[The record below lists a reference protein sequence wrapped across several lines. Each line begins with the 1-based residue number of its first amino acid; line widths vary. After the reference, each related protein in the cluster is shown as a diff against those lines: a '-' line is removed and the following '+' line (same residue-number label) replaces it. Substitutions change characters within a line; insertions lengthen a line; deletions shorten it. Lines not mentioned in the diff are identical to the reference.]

1 MTTKLKFTDTCEM
14 EEYCQV
20 LKREGFVYEGSG
32 CFGTVYS
39 KGDIAVK
46 FGPYNSN
53 TAYLDYVRE
62 VTKAKEES
70 PWLPRI
76 DAFYDC
82 RSKNGYRW
90 FVVQLER
97 LEDGEDSDDFDT
109 HYDTVRELEAAALS
123 TVCRYGSAAY
133 IRKLRNELES
143 KQKGTKPLLRMLKKL
158 LNKHTQDLHTGN
170 VMRRKNG
177 EFVVTDPVC

>member
-1 MTTKLKFTDTCEM
+1 MTTKLQFTNTCEM

-20 LKREGFVYEGSG
+20 LEREGFVYEGSG
-32 CFGTVYS
+32 CYGTVYT

-62 VTKAKEES
+62 VTKTRSKS

-76 DAFYDC
+76 DAFYEC
-82 RSKNGYRW
+82 QSKEGYRW
-90 FVVQLER
+90 FAVQLER
-97 LEDGEDSDDFDT
+97 LEDGGLWYGSDDHDN
-109 HYDTVRELEAAALS
+109 TVRTLD
-123 TVCRYGSAAY
+123 SAAF
-133 IRKLRNELES
+133 ISQLRDEDHQDFLELYHRLEK

-158 LNKHTQDLHTGN
+158 LRTHSQDLHAGN

-177 EFVVTDPVC
+177 EFVVTDPVS